1 MRNGVFLFLL
11 FGITLNCF
19 ADSYDVRIAEL
30 TQQKLAKM
38 QELEECGKSV
48 KGFKIA
54 GISTIGLTAV
64 GVGGNIALANKQA
77 KLDEEIESVENS
89 IAEKECEIESEKKKE
104 KANNT
109 YTDLGV
115 SVDAEGSE
123 QEFQEKSLEHGESNY
138 KYFCEKAK
146 YNFDSVPLRKAHENE
161 WNVNKN
167 WSSVFSTLLHGDF
180 IRDYGGDYKLLAQV
194 VAPDLYEK
202 VEASEKIL
210 EQKLDENFFNSGVG
224 GDMVNCKK
232 GQTPKE
238 CVKGVSDLFYLFDKL
253 GYIELTTVIDSNE
266 YGYTYGKISYQLLL
280 EWLYYQKMQ
289 KEKCNNTVN

>member
-1 MRNGVFLFLL
+1 MRTGVFVFLL

-115 SVDAEGSE
+115 SVDASGITTNIGKSVEGSE

-146 YNFDSVPLRKAHENE
+146 YNFDSLPHENE

-180 IRDYGGDYKLLAQV
+180 IRD
-194 VAPDLYEK
+194 
-202 VEASEKIL
+202 
-210 EQKLDENFFNSGVG
+210 
-224 GDMVNCKK
+224 
-232 GQTPKE
+232 
-238 CVKGVSDLFYLFDKL
+238 
-253 GYIELTTVIDSNE
+253 
-266 YGYTYGKISYQLLL
+266 
-280 EWLYYQKMQ
+280 
-289 KEKCNNTVN
+289 